1 MGGLFEFVETVVAT
15 EDCEG
20 SITAEY
26 RLQSYTSKRA
36 GKGARPEKFCD

>member
-1 MGGLFEFVETVVAT
+1 VPT

-26 RLQSYTSKRA
+26 RLQPYTNKRA
-36 GKGARPEKFCD
+36 GKGARPEKFRD

>member
-1 MGGLFEFVETVVAT
+1 LFEFVETVVPT

-26 RLQSYTSKRA
+26 PLQSYTNKRA
-36 GKGARPEKFCD
+36 GKGARREKFGD

>member
-1 MGGLFEFVETVVAT
+1 VETVMPT

-26 RLQSYTSKRA
+26 RLQSYTKKRA
-36 GKGARPEKFCD
+36 GKGAPREKFCG